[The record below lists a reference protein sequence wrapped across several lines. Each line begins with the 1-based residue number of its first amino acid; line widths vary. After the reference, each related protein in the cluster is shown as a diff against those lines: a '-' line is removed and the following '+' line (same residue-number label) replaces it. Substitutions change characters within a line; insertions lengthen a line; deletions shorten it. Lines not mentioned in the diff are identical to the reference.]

1 MRASLASSLLVCL
14 SFAACSKNENAGMEE
29 AKKQAEIEQK
39 AKEADGGVAKK
50 IAPPVRSTNY
60 IPCDKLID
68 NAKFTDALSEPQ
80 PFRVEDALKGEPEAS
95 SACSLRRSGT
105 ALSPTEQKAK
115 LKKEG
120 RLGILPGDEVC
131 NVAVFCSTIED
142 PEKFKTKCA
151 EKKQVDD
158 DTMGSYACKQVVAVG
173 ADDVFVFRF
182 FDEDTKCIVQVKGG
196 PSQVDNDVIRKCAQT
211 ARDTFT
217 PDTLKLAVDR
227 KERANMGSGSDG
239 SAAN

>member
-1 MRASLASSLLVCL
+1 MRATIASSILVCL
-14 SFAACSKNENAGMEE
+14 SLAACGKNENAGLEE
-29 AKKQAEIEQK
+29 AKREAEKEQK

-50 IAPPVRSTNY
+50 ISPPVRSSNY

-68 NAKFTDALSEPQ
+68 NAKFAEALSEPQ
-80 PFRVEDALKGEPEAS
+80 PFRVEDSLKGEPEAS
-95 SACSLRRSGT
+95 SSCSLRRGGT

-120 RLGILPGDEVC
+120 RLGVLPGDEVC
-131 NVAVFCSTIED
+131 NVTAFCGTIED
-142 PEKFKTKCA
+142 ADKFKIKCA

-182 FDEDTKCIVQVKGG
+182 FDEDTKCILQVKGG
-196 PSQVDNDVIRKCAQT
+196 PSQVDNEAIRKCAQT

-217 PDTLKLAVDR
+217 PDTLAGQADR
-227 KERANMGSGSDG
+227 KERANMAAGSGSG
-239 SAAN
+239 SN